1 VKRES
6 ITKEEKGMG
15 KGSRREICMREE
27 MEYYAG
33 VAGGEV
39 AYDQTGE
46 LKQLAS
52 RVARV
57 RWSKST
63 ERSRQAWLLGFK

>member
-1 VKRES
+1 
-6 ITKEEKGMG
+6 
-15 KGSRREICMREE
+15 MREE